1 MEPSIESISPNNNNN
16 TLEFTLNNVNV
27 SIANSL
33 RRIILSHIPVYVMRT
48 SPYEKNDADIIKN
61 TTRFNNEILKQRL
74 SCIPLHINDSKFPYE
89 TFEIEINKKNTS
101 GNIEYITTEDFKV
114 KNILNNEYIT
124 KEDKDKIFPPNKYTK
139 NYIDFARLRPAI
151 SDEIPGEE
159 LKLTCKISKS
169 NAGEDGM
176 FNAVSTCSYSNTMD
190 DSKAQAEW
198 NKLEKSYASEHDDV
212 EIKRLY
218 ENYMLLN
225 AKRHFIPNSFDF
237 IIESIGIYDNYKLV
251 LLGCDE
257 LIKKF
262 TFVVKQIDDDSIEIN
277 QSPNTNDNSFDI
289 KLENEDYTIGKVIEY
304 ILYTKYYEDSKNKKI
319 DYCGFIKQHPHDSYS
334 IIRIIY
340 ENDVNDTFVKND
352 LKISCLTAIEIY
364 NKIKSLFI

>member
-1 MEPSIESISPNNNNN
+1 MEPSLQNISPNNNNS
-16 TLEFTLNNVNV
+16 LEFTLNNVNV

-48 SPYEKNDADIIKN
+48 SPYEKNDANIIKN
-61 TTRFNNEILKQRL
+61 TTRFNNEVLKQRL

-169 NAGEDGM
+169 NAHEDGM
-176 FNAVSTCSYSNTMD
+176 FNAVSTCSYSNTVD
-190 DSKAQAEW
+190 DSKAQSEW
-198 NKLEKSYASEHDDV
+198 NKLEKSYASEYNDE
-212 EIKRLY
+212 EIKKLY
-218 ENYMLLN
+218 DNFMLLN
-225 AKRHFIPNSFDF
+225 AKRYFIPDSFDF

-262 TFVVKQIDDDSIEIN
+262 TFVIKQIDDDTIEIN
-277 QSPNTNDNSFDI
+277 QSPNTNENSFDI
-289 KLENEDYTIGKVIEY
+289 ILENEDYTIGKVIEY
-304 ILYTKYYEDSKNKKI
+304 ILYTKYYEDNKNKKI
-319 DYCGFIKQHPHDSYS
+319 NYCGFIKKHPHDSYS

-352 LKISCLTAIEIY
+352 LKICCLTAIEIY

>member
-1 MEPSIESISPNNNNN
+1 MEPSLQTIATNNNI
-16 TLEFTLNNVNV
+16 LEFTLNNVNV

-48 SPYEKNDADIIKN
+48 SPYEKNDANIIKN

-74 SCIPLHINDSKFPYE
+74 SCIPLHISDPKFPYE

-114 KNILNNEYIT
+114 KNILNNEYIS
-124 KEDKDKIFPPNKYTK
+124 KEDKDKIFPPDKNTKY
-139 NYIDFARLRPAI
+139 YIDFARLRPAI

-159 LKLTCKISKS
+159 LILTCKISKS
-169 NAGEDGM
+169 NANEDGM
-176 FNAVSTCSYSNTMD
+176 FNVVSTCSYSNTMD
-190 DSKAQAEW
+190 EGKAQVEW
-198 NKLEKSYASEHDDV
+198 NKLEKSY
-212 EIKRLY
+212 IKDHNDIEVKKLY

-225 AKRHFIPNSFDF
+225 AKRHYIKDSFDF
-237 IIESIGIYDNYKLV
+237 MIESLGIYTNNKLI

-262 TFVVKQIDDDSIEIN
+262 TFVIKQIDEDNIEIN
-277 QSPNTNDNSFDI
+277 QSANTNNNSFDI

-319 DYCGFIKQHPHDSYS
+319 NYCGFIKTHPHDSYS
-334 IIRIIY
+334 IIRIMY
-340 ENDVNDTFVKND
+340 ENDVNDSFVKND

-364 NKIKSLFI
+364 NKIKSLFG